1 MKRITMSVTVV
12 MVMAAMLVASAM
24 PAFADK
30 GGGGHSTNEG
40 DCVAEACQF
49 VTTEAGNQKAEEG
62 YAGRYSS
69 TETSDFSSDPPVYK
83 EEVSTRGGGKG
94 IGGGNCTDTYDY
106 VSGEVT
112 SDHHG
117 KRCG

>member
-1 MKRITMSVTVV
+1 MRSRWGSAIVLPVDGATYRGLPGTEKEVARMKRITMSVTVV

-49 VTTEAGNQKAEEG
+49 VTTEAGNRKAEEG

-69 TETSDFSSDPPVYK
+69 TETSDFSSDPP
-83 EEVSTRGGGKG
+83 
-94 IGGGNCTDTYDY
+94 
-106 VSGEVT
+106 
-112 SDHHG
+112 
-117 KRCG
+117 